1 MSLRERRLTISSGL
15 AGRQQKLTRSFYH
28 CGNGFLA
35 CEQPDSTA
43 TPVPNRVE
51 EVLRTNCISQVRS
64 KIILHLN
71 SNSSGIS
78 RSHITV
84 SGYILEFKDKKE
96 KAREENTILKHAGGH
111 LYLDIIY
118 TQGVLKI

>member
-1 MSLRERRLTISSGL
+1 M
-15 AGRQQKLTRSFYH
+15 
-28 CGNGFLA
+28 GFLPVSRQIPQ
-35 CEQPDSTA
+35 QPLYQTA
-43 TPVPNRVE
+43 LKRY
-51 EVLRTNCISQVRS
+51 LGQVRS

-78 RSHITV
+78 RSYITV

-96 KAREENTILKHAGGH
+96 KAREENTILKHTGGH